1 MFSKK
6 IRKETEVMLRWQ
18 RLRQQMQLNIN
29 KRPWCNG
36 NIAVSK
42 TVS

>member
-1 MFSKK
+1 
-6 IRKETEVMLRWQ
+6 MLRWQ
-18 RLRQQMQLNIN
+18 RSRQIRQMLRQQRQLNIN

>member
-1 MFSKK
+1 
-6 IRKETEVMLRWQ
+6 MLRWQ
-18 RLRQQMQLNIN
+18 RLRQIRQRLRQKRQLNIN
-29 KRPWCNG
+29 KRPWCND

>member
-1 MFSKK
+1 
-6 IRKETEVMLRWQ
+6 MLRWQ
-18 RLRQQMQLNIN
+18 RLRQVSRQQRQLNIN

-36 NIAVSK
+36 NTAVSK

>member
-1 MFSKK
+1 
-6 IRKETEVMLRWQ
+6 MLRWQ
-18 RLRQQMQLNIN
+18 RLRQQMQLRQQRQLNIN
-29 KRPWCNG
+29 KHPWCNG